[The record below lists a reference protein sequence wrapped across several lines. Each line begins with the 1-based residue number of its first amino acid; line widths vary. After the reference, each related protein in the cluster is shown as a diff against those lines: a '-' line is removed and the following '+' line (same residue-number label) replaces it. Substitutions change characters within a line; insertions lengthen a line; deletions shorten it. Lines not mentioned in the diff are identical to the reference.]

1 MTCLA
6 SVLMVTM
13 RTRSFL
19 SVRGESQGLLPV
31 TKRQRVPTRQR
42 RTQKKKTKI
51 SKKAVEPPKD
61 ETAVE
66 EEVTQSDEDL
76 ESVESFSSTSSST
89 SKKRRK
95 TNKTGFPTPK
105 KKKKT
110 NQEESVKIKKSSE
123 SQKSPSKADSK
134 PSKKSPKKVGP
145 SSQKK
150 MDEFIIKKG
159 KASPVASAN
168 KRSVALKA
176 KNYSEIESD
185 SESLFDASL
194 MTPVKSLKNSSVQ
207 SSLKKNID
215 QPVGKRKKSSVQ

>member
-1 MTCLA
+1 MKTWNQWRA
-6 SVLMVTM
+6 SVRHLLQRKSKINSREVIDDIPI
-13 RTRSFL
+13 FL
-19 SVRGESQGLLPV
+19 CR
-31 TKRQRVPTRQR
+31 
-42 RTQKKKTKI
+42 
-51 SKKAVEPPKD
+51 
-61 ETAVE
+61 
-66 EEVTQSDEDL
+66 
-76 ESVESFSSTSSST
+76 

-123 SQKSPSKADSK
+123 SQKSPSKTDSK

-159 KASPVASAN
+159 KSSPVASAS

-176 KNYSEIESD
+176 KNY
-185 SESLFDASL
+185 
-194 MTPVKSLKNSSVQ
+194 
-207 SSLKKNID
+207 
-215 QPVGKRKKSSVQ
+215 R